1 VRNMDKRIKC
11 TACRRMK
18 MEEDF
23 KKNQKMLKTC
33 ISCREKP
40 KKVFLIESAPVP
52 ELVTKSE
59 PDPILVTKSVP
70 ESILVTK
77 SEPEPILVTK
87 SVPESILVT
96 KSVPESILVTKS
108 VPESILVTKS
118 VPKTESVIKWIGLS
132 GYWIREGD
140 EQKLHKKLTR
150 KLNRQFHMQS
160 AFPIH
165 KYLTQYWMVDIR
177 DRYSPFSE

>member
-1 VRNMDKRIKC
+1 MDKRIKC

-52 ELVTKSE
+52 ELVS
-59 PDPILVTKSVP
+59 
-70 ESILVTK
+70 K

-87 SVPESILVT
+87 SVPEPEPILVT
-96 KSVPESILVTKS
+96 KSESFLVPI
-108 VPESILVTKS
+108 
-118 VPKTESVIKWIGLS
+118 PKTESVNKWIGLS

-177 DRYSPFSE
+177 DRYSPCSE

>member
-1 VRNMDKRIKC
+1 MRNMDKRIKC

-40 KKVFLIESAPVP
+40 KKVFLIESAPFP
-52 ELVTKSE
+52 E
-59 PDPILVTKSVP
+59 
-70 ESILVTK
+70 LVTK
-77 SEPEPILVTK
+77 SEPEPI
-87 SVPESILVT
+87 I
-96 KSVPESILVTKS
+96 VTKS

-118 VPKTESVIKWIGLS
+118 VPKTESVNKWIGLS

-165 KYLTQYWMVDIR
+165 KYLTQYLRVDIR
-177 DRYSPFSE
+177 DRYSPCSE

>member
-1 VRNMDKRIKC
+1 MDKRIKC

-23 KKNQKMLKTC
+23 KKNQKILKTC

-40 KKVFLIESAPVP
+40 KKVFLIESTPVP
-52 ELVTKSE
+52 EPVLEPKPEPLNLVTKTE
-59 PDPILVTKSVP
+59 PLP
-70 ESILVTK
+70 EPVILVTK
-77 SEPEPILVTK
+77 SEPFPEPLPELV
-87 SVPESILVT
+87 L
-96 KSVPESILVTKS
+96 
-108 VPESILVTKS
+108 
-118 VPKTESVIKWIGLS
+118 KTESLHKWIGLS
-132 GYWIREGD
+132 GYWIKEGE

-165 KYLTQYWMVDIR
+165 KYLTSWLMVDIR
-177 DRYSPFSE
+177 DRYSPCSE